1 MNTRDPSMAA
11 AGVLCHAPRMPDAEL
26 GLTVPAL
33 HESTFRKMA
42 VGDLS
47 GFRGLAREFF
57 EDTRNRLPAWRELNR
72 NGELPQLAL
81 ELLRCKGAAALF
93 GFHRLIQLVAR
104 WEKGRDPVDAFDFSV
119 FSRELQSA
127 ESALARLVD

>member
-1 MNTRDPSMAA
+1 MAA
-11 AGVLCHAPRMPDAEL
+11 AGVPCHVLPMPDVEL

-81 ELLRCKGAAALF
+81 ELHRCKGAAALF

-104 WEKGRDPVDAFDFSV
+104 WEQGRDPVDAFDFSA

>member
-1 MNTRDPSMAA
+1 MAA
-11 AGVLCHAPRMPDAEL
+11 TGLACHVLPMPDAEL
-26 GLTVPAL
+26 GHTVPAL

-57 EDTRNRLPAWRELNR
+57 EDTRSRLPAWRELNR
-72 NGELPQLAL
+72 NGDLPQLAL
-81 ELLRCKGAAALF
+81 ELHRCKGAAALF
-93 GFHRLIQLVAR
+93 GFHRLIQLVSC
-104 WEKGRDPVDAFDFSV
+104 WEHGRDPVDDFDFTA

-127 ESALARLVD
+127 ESALAHLVD